1 MILFTILERLYV
13 GAKRILWRCV
23 RQLTSGAIVVLERCE
38 ECARATR
45 YDSDW
50 PEYPDSVIKAVVDM
64 LVNKDDEAEPK
75 ELGLKLNEIQVK
87 LDQLIEDVHNIRKD
101 MK

>member
-1 MILFTILERLYV
+1 
-13 GAKRILWRCV
+13 
-23 RQLTSGAIVVLERCE
+23 
-38 ECARATR
+38 
-45 YDSDW
+45 
-50 PEYPDSVIKAVVDM
+50 M